1 MSSSARKLTHWSLS
15 LLLVLGIHVGLALW
29 SLYWQPQAAPLADL
43 PPPAMMLE
51 LAPTPEA
58 PSPTPPPRPQEPEP
72 EPEPEPELPKLAE
85 APEPEIA
92 LPPPPKPKPKPKP
105 KPPKPKPPEP
115 KPLPREPE
123 PEPEPTPTPPVETP
137 PAKPSQQARAPESSS
152 QLSANTQAT
161 QGQPSWESRLLGH
174 LNRYKRY
181 PNDAR
186 RRGQEGVVQVRFVI
200 DARGQVL
207 SHELVGRSGSP
218 SLDRATLQ
226 MIRRAQPLPP
236 PPPELLKNGSM
247 EVVAPFV
254 YSLERG

>member
-1 MSSSARKLTHWSLS
+1 MSSSARKLTRWGLS

-51 LAPTPEA
+51 LAPIPEA

-123 PEPEPTPTPPVETP
+123 PEPSSTPPVETP

-186 RRGQEGVVQVRFVI
+186 RRGQEGVVKVRFVI
-200 DARGQVL
+200 DARGKVIDHQ
-207 SHELVGRSGSP
+207 LVGRSGSP
-218 SLDRATLQ
+218 SLDRAALQ
-226 MIRRAQPLPP
+226 MIRRAQPLPA
-236 PPPELLKNGSM
+236 PPPELLKNGSL